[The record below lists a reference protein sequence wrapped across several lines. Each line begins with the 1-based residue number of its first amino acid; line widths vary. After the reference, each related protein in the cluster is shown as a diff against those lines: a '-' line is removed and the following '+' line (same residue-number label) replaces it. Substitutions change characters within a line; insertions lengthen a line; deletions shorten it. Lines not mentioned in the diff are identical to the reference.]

1 MSITEIES
9 ALSELRPVEL
19 DRVEAILHELRQREL
34 AALEEQLERSNGFL
48 ALPRRPAALVS
59 CEDVQ
64 RICDEEGI

>member
-9 ALSELRPVEL
+9 ALSELRPEEL

-34 AALEEQLERSNGFL
+34 AALEEQLERSNGFS
-48 ALPRRPAALVS
+48 ALPRRAAALVF

-64 RICDEEGI
+64 RIFHEEGI